1 MVSDK
6 EARDILE
13 VRANLAEKVPA
24 EKWDTLVADIVGDED
39 YSFYEEAEYDPLF
52 PGDPGYEAALA
63 EQERMDAEFASAT
76 KALPFREELKN
87 ALVTLLDELQT
98 KAIASVEAKVKDT
111 HATPHVRTAAGVRK
125 FRQALDNG
133 LDTVDAYVA
142 FQHRPSSDAMP
153 KKLRAQVEAELFG
166 GLPVE
171 MVDTE
176 PRQVVIDGANG
187 PD

>member
-1 MVSDK
+1 MTLSPDLDDFNADWSK
-6 EARDILE
+6 TT
-13 VRANLAEKVPA
+13 
-24 EKWDTLVADIVGDED
+24 WDLPKT
-39 YSFYEEAEYDPLF
+39 
-52 PGDPGYEAALA
+52 
-63 EQERMDAEFASAT
+63 FAGFMAYIS
-76 KALPFREELKN
+76 
-87 ALVTLLDELQT
+87 
-98 KAIASVEAKVKDT
+98 S
-111 HATPHVRTAAGVRK
+111 
-125 FRQALDNG
+125 QAMDNG